1 MTATRRE
8 TNPIRPLRPFV
19 TALLAGGAWLTLA
32 MAAPAQ
38 EAAPMATDPAALAE
52 RLATAD
58 AEAGAKV
65 WAKCKACHKIDGK
78 NAVGPALDGL
88 FGRVSGTV
96 EGYKYSDANKTAAVT
111 WTAEVLDAYLTDPK
125 AYMPGNKMT
134 FVGLPKPE
142 DRANLIAWLQA
153 NGA

>member
-1 MTATRRE
+1 
-8 TNPIRPLRPFV
+8 
-19 TALLAGGAWLTLA
+19 
-32 MAAPAQ
+32 
-38 EAAPMATDPAALAE
+38 
-52 RLATAD
+52 
-58 AEAGAKV
+58 
-65 WAKCKACHKIDGK
+65 
-78 NAVGPALDGL
+78 
-88 FGRVSGTV
+88 
-96 EGYKYSDANKTAAVT
+96 VT